1 MLILSITNK
10 KGLKPPGYTLFFS
23 FYYL

>member
-1 MLILSITNK
+1 MLILSIPNK